1 MQEVTPDRN
10 RTLLLLAGIL
20 LANLPFIFLGY
31 GADTDAYRVARSASD
46 LIFEHVYKPS
56 RLPGY
61 PLHEGPFRECVVM
74 CTGHGWEYDVQT
86 GRPPGTSTG
95 HAIARYPVRVE
106 GDEVLIDLDQ
116 PLP

>member
-1 MQEVTPDRN
+1 MAFE
-10 RTLLLLAGIL
+10 
-20 LANLPFIFLGY
+20 
-31 GADTDAYRVARSASD
+31 RVAALADIPTDRGLCVRVGELEIGLYRDGDRVFAMD
-46 LIFEHVYKPS
+46 DICPHA
-56 RLPGY
+56 GY